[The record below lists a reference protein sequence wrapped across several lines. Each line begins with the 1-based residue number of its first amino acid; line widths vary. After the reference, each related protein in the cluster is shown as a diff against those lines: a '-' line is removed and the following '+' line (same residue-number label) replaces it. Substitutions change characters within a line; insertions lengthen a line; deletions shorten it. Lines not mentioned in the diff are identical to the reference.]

1 MSRNPLSRRS
11 FLAAGVGA
19 TAVAATSLL
28 PPSLQRALA
37 TPVSSGGLDSIE
49 HVVLVMQENRS
60 FDHYYGAL
68 RGVRGFGDPNALRLR
83 GGHSVFEQPGPTGPV
98 LPFPIRDSAAAQR
111 MDTQNVTGLD
121 HSWAGGHA
129 ALADGWHDGW
139 IAAKTGTTMAYYDR
153 QDIPFHYE
161 LADAFTICDATTAPF
176 RRPRAPTGTIGSL
189 DTRDTSH
196 FRRIQPSRSCLRIHP
211 VPGDEL

>member
-68 RGVRGFGDPNALRLR
+68 RVFADSGIRMRCVCAAATASSNNPGLPVLCSPSLSAIRLR
-83 GGHSVFEQPGPTGPV
+83 RNAWT
-98 LPFPIRDSAAAQR
+98 
-111 MDTQNVTGLD
+111 
-121 HSWAGGHA
+121 
-129 ALADGWHDGW
+129 
-139 IAAKTGTTMAYYDR
+139 
-153 QDIPFHYE
+153 
-161 LADAFTICDATTAPF
+161 
-176 RRPRAPTGTIGSL
+176 PRT
-189 DTRDTSH
+189 
-196 FRRIQPSRSCLRIHP
+196 
-211 VPGDEL
+211 

>member
-1 MSRNPLSRRS
+1 MSRNSLSRRS

-19 TAVAATSLL
+19 TAVTATSLL
-28 PPSLQRALA
+28 PPSLQRVLA
-37 TPVSSGGLDSIE
+37 TPANSGGLDSIE

-83 GGHSVFEQPGPTGPV
+83 SGNSVFEQPGPTGPV

-139 IAAKTGTTMAYYDR
+139 IAAKTSTTMAYYDR

-161 LADAFTICDATTAPF
+161 LADAFTICDAYHCSVPTSDEPQPELLGLWIH
-176 RRPRAPTGTIGSL
+176 RIRAT
-189 DTRDTSH
+189 
-196 FRRIQPSRSCLRIHP
+196 FA
-211 VPGDEL
+211 

>member
-1 MSRNPLSRRS
+1 MSRNSLSRRS

-28 PPSLQRALA
+28 PPSLQRVLA
-37 TPVSSGGLDSIE
+37 TPVNSGGLDSIE

-111 MDTQNVTGLD
+111 MDTQNVAGLD

-129 ALADGWHDGW
+129 ALADGCTTVGSRQKPVRQWRTTTG
-139 IAAKTGTTMAYYDR
+139 KTSRSITNWRTRSRSAT
-153 QDIPFHYE
+153 P
-161 LADAFTICDATTAPF
+161 TTAPY
-176 RRPRAPTGTIGSL
+176 RHRRAPTGTIGSL
-189 DTRDTSH
+189 DTPDTSH
-196 FRRIQPSRSCLRIHP
+196 FRLIRPSRSCLRIRP
-211 VPGDEL
+211 APREEL